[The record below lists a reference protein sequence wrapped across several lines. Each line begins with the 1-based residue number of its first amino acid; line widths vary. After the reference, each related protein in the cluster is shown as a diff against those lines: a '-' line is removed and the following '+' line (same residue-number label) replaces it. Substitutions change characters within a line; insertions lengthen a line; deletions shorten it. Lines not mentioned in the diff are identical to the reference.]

1 MKTKIIVIREFVED
15 CGICLVNEGIN
26 EFVEY
31 VKGKK
36 IRLGHWEDFYFVPN
50 GDLTVLDK
58 IGIMDGIHYDKD
70 GFATRDGFEPV
81 LNGFEIGYKGHK
93 WELVEEKLED
103 I

>member
-1 MKTKIIVIREFVED
+1 MKTKVIREFVED
-15 CGICLVNEGIN
+15 CGICLVNEGID

-36 IRLGHWEDFYFVPN
+36 VRFNHWEDSYFVPN
-50 GDLTVLDK
+50 GDLTVLGK
-58 IGIMDGIHYDKD
+58 IGIMDGTYYKLD
-70 GFATRDGFEPV
+70 GTKKEFGWEPV
-81 LNGFEIGYKGHK
+81 LNGFEIGYRDHK